1 MLRTIFADF
10 PEKFTNFIV
19 EGGHFLNFDLARFDA
34 NFFGLSAL
42 EASALDPQQRL
53 LLECTWEC
61 VEQAGCNSPK
71 DLEQCGVFIGFMSNE
86 YQDLSE
92 QQGNALQMLGTSASA
107 FSGRLA
113 HFLDCRQFFGDF
125 LQILDNLSFKKFF
138 SRGPTLSIDTA
149 CSSSLVALQM
159 AVEAIRT
166 GRCSR
171 AIVGGVNLT
180 LTAKGLGKFFRQ
192 YLKENN

>member
-1 MLRTIFADF
+1 MEEMFQVKSASCVRKLYLSLRTIFADF

-113 HFLDCRQFFGDF
+113 HFLDCRQYF
-125 LQILDNLSFKKFF
+125 LEN
-138 SRGPTLSIDTA
+138 
-149 CSSSLVALQM
+149 SSNFL
-159 AVEAIRT
+159 
-166 GRCSR
+166 
-171 AIVGGVNLT
+171 
-180 LTAKGLGKFFRQ
+180 
-192 YLKENN
+192 